1 MRTISKNQLIIS
13 RNDEH
18 GAAIISAWK
27 SIGVNTSLHG
37 NGVVVNIMV
46 ILMVNLIIIVK
57 DKSNINNM
65 KLLI

>member
-1 MRTISKNQLIIS
+1 MMNMV
-13 RNDEH
+13 H
-18 GAAIISAWK
+18 IISAWK

-37 NGVVVNIMV
+37 NGVACNIMV